1 MLLSVPLFLILA
13 PIYSVSILGSLLA
26 IQSSYFLLAA
36 LSGSVS
42 ARSLSHISE
51 AIAIVIVNYS
61 DEYLYWLQVQNITN
75 Y

>member
-1 MLLSVPLFLILA
+1 MLLSVALFLTLA
-13 PIYSVSILGSLLA
+13 LTYYVFRLGSLLV

-61 DEYLYWLQVQNITN
+61 DEYLY
-75 Y
+75 